1 VLLTPVGRLKV
12 CGLGVAEAL
21 TGEVV
26 PANSE
31 DLLALQRDDVVVSR
45 SLDTSCA
52 YEVFEATLMA
62 GAGYYGL
69 RHFSSR
75 QNNPTCLAAC

>member
-1 VLLTPVGRLKV
+1 MTLLLLLLLLLQVLLTPVGRLKV

-31 DLLALQRDDVVVSR
+31 DLLALQRDDVVVSQ
-45 SLDTSCA
+45 
-52 YEVFEATLMA
+52 TLVNI
-62 GAGYYGL
+62 GQCDKL
-69 RHFSSR
+69 
-75 QNNPTCLAAC
+75 TL